1 MARSISTNRWRT
13 IYRRRSGCGRA
24 PPRWRPHSPH
34 SIAVAGA
41 SPAMNRREF
50 AALLLSLTPTGCEWL
65 GIGDKKQPLPGER
78 ISVLGLDTTFEP
90 DPQVASTPVTLPPP
104 VSNTEWPEPGGN
116 PAHAMVH
123 PALPDRIARAW
134 ETGVGEGAS
143 RRTRVLSQPVVAGG
157 RVFAMDGGVQVSAVD
172 AGTGSR
178 IWQVDLKPEG
188 MRGSAF
194 GGGPSFWNDRLY
206 VSTGYAQ
213 VLALDP
219 ADGKVIWRTNV
230 AAPIRSGPTVS
241 DGRIF
246 VVTVDNELVVLA
258 ADDGRRLW
266 NHNAIPETASLLG
279 SASPA
284 VDGEVVVAAYSSG
297 ELYALEVENG
307 RPLWSDNLA
316 GTRSVNA
323 VASLADIR
331 GRPIL
336 DRGRVFAASHSG
348 RMAAID
354 LRSGDRA
361 WEQEFGSTHSP
372 WVVGDYLYVL
382 SNENDLVCLT
392 RNDGKIRWVY
402 QLPSYQNEKKK
413 KDPMT
418 WAGPVLGSDRLIVLS
433 SAGDAVSLSPYTG
446 EPLGREEM
454 TAGGYLSPVIADN
467 SLYVLTDD
475 ATLSAYR

>member
-1 MARSISTNRWRT
+1 MPPT
-13 IYRRRSGCGRA
+13 RR
-24 PPRWRPHSPH
+24 
-34 SIAVAGA
+34 V
-41 SPAMNRREF
+41 
-50 AALLLSLTPTGCEWL
+50 LLLVLLSLAGCGWF
-65 GIGDKKQPLPGER
+65 GDKKQPLPGER
-78 ISVLGLDTTFEP
+78 ISVLSLDRQLEP
-90 DPQVASTPVTLPPP
+90 DPALATIPITLPRP
-104 VSNTEWPEPGGN
+104 VVNTDWPEDGGYPN
-116 PAHAMVH
+116 HAMQH
-123 PALPDRIARAW
+123 LSLPDKLTQAW
-134 ETGVGEGAS
+134 RTSVGQGAS
-143 RRTRVLSQPVVAGG
+143 RYTRVLSQPVVGKG
-157 RVFAMDGGVQVSAVD
+157 RVYAMDGGVQVTALD
-172 AGTGSR
+172 AATGNR
-178 IWQVDLKPEG
+178 LWQVDLKPDDE
-188 MRGSAF
+188 RGNSF
-194 GGGPSFWNDRLY
+194 GGGVAFWSDRLY
-206 VSTGYAQ
+206 ASTGYAQ
-213 VLALDP
+213 VVALDP
-219 ADGKVIWRTNV
+219 ADGHVIWKSAV
-230 AAPIRSGPTVS
+230 PAPVRSGPTVS
-241 DGRIF
+241 DGRVF

-258 ADDGRRLW
+258 AEDGRRLW

-279 SASPA
+279 NASPA

-433 SAGDAVSLSPYTG
+433 SAGDAVSISPYTG
-446 EPLGREEM
+446 EPLGREAM
-454 TAGGYLSPVIADN
+454 SAGGYMAPVIADN

-475 ATLSAYR
+475 ANLSAYR